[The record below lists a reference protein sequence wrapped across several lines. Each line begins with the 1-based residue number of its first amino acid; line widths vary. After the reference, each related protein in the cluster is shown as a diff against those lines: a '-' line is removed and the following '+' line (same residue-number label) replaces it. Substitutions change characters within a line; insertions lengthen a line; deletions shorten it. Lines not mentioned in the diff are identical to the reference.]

1 MMSGGDE
8 SLNLVLRRR
17 GPLDEVRFRR
27 FVELARKVAVFDPE
41 CKVWRISS
49 SKLATLG
56 EDELEELLEELL
68 RLSALTTNEVKELRN
83 AWRRLRAGTIVAK
96 GAGLELLG
104 DESALRQV
112 LESFGQYIYS
122 LDGTVKVKSLL
133 YLARLAREAEQR
145 LGIRV
150 LFDARL
156 LSVTLERIDGRL
168 CWCFN
173 ALDDVL
179 VSKLNE
185 LGTLRYFVER
195 ALLSPEGVYEGSE
208 LVERRLKV
216 ARVLWREKCLVT
228 PVALYQK
235 YMDFLKSEGFTV
247 ENKIEELPELQMP
260 LQKRFELLPHQ
271 EDAFKAWYRA
281 KRGTIAIFTR
291 GGKSFIALEAIHSL
305 RKPTL
310 ILVTTKELLQT
321 WLDYLEKYLGVP
333 RHLVGVVGAGERKL
347 GGITV
352 ATYTSAVKALDTLRG
367 KFELV
372 VFDEAHHVPAT
383 TFKSVALNVDAIYR
397 MALSATPER
406 RDKNEQILYEL
417 CGNLVFKLTY
427 ADLVRLRVAAPI
439 EKFESIFA
447 EGKEEK
453 LSKLVQLLRKYE
465 SSKVLVFTQY
475 LTTAEEVYARLLK
488 EGFRAELITGET
500 PSLKRELAFKR
511 FLEGRVNVLVTTT
524 VLDEGVT
531 VPDAGVAV
539 IYEGT
544 GEARQ
549 MIQRIGRVLG
559 HQPGKT
565 AKVFEL
571 VDVLNPREKSA
582 YLRRSWVRE
591 LYMEGVKYY
600 RENAASLAESTAG
613 YQRRMDYYLD

>member
-1 MMSGGDE
+1 MSGDQE

-17 GPLDEVRFRR
+17 GSLDEAKFRR

-41 CKVWRISS
+41 HKLWRVSP
-49 SKLATLG
+49 SKLVLLNKS
-56 EDELEELLEELL
+56 ELEELLAELPS
-68 RLSALTTNEVKELRN
+68 LSALTAGEVEELRE
-83 AWRRLRAGTIVAK
+83 AWRRLRAGTVIVRSAS
-96 GAGLELLG
+96 LELLG
-104 DESALRQV
+104 DGAVLRKV
-112 LESFGQYIYS
+112 LESLDQYLFSSDGS
-122 LDGTVKVKSLL
+122 LRLKSLL
-133 YLARLAREAEQR
+133 YLGSFAREAEQR
-145 LGIRV
+145 LGIKV
-150 LFDARL
+150 LFDIRL
-156 LSVTLERIDGRL
+156 LRVTLERVDGRL
-168 CWCFN
+168 RWQFSI
-173 ALDDVL
+173 LDDIL
-179 VSKLNE
+179 VSKLAE

-216 ARVLWREKCLVT
+216 VRVLWREKCVTT

-235 YMDFLKSEGFTV
+235 YLKFLESEGFTV
-247 ENKIEELPELQMP
+247 ENKVEELPDIQIH

-271 EDAFKAWYRA
+271 EDAFRAWHRA
-281 KRGTIAIFTR
+281 RRGTIAIFTR
-291 GGKSFIALEAIHSL
+291 GGKSFIALEAIYSL

-321 WLDYLEKYLGVP
+321 WLEYIERYLGVP
-333 RHLVGVVGAGERKL
+333 RHLIGVVGAGERRL
-347 GGITV
+347 SGITV
-352 ATYTSAVKALDTLRG
+352 ATYTSAVKALDALKGR
-367 KFELV
+367 FEFV

-383 TFKSVALNVDAIYR
+383 TFKSIALNVDAVYR

-406 RDKNEQILYEL
+406 RDRNEHILYEL
-417 CGNLVFKLTY
+417 CGDLVFKLTY
-427 ADLVRLRVAAPI
+427 SDLVRLRVVAPI
-439 EKFESIFA
+439 ERFESIFA

-465 SSKVLVFTQY
+465 TSKVLVFTQY

-488 EGFRAELITGET
+488 EGFKAELITGET

-524 VLDEGVT
+524 VLDEGIT
-531 VPDAGVAV
+531 VPDAEVAV

-559 HQPGKT
+559 YQPGKT

-571 VDVLNPREKSA
+571 VDILNSREKSA

-591 LYMEGVKYY
+591 LYIEGMKYY
-600 RENAASLAESTAG
+600 LENVTSFSESTTS

>member
-1 MMSGGDE
+1 MMSGDSE
-8 SLNLVLRRR
+8 LLNLVLRRR
-17 GPLDEVRFRR
+17 GSLDEVRFRR

-49 SKLATLG
+49 SKLAALD
-56 EDELEELLEELL
+56 EDELEGLLEELL
-68 RLSALTTNEVKELRN
+68 DLSALTTREAEELQE
-83 AWRRLRAGTIVAK
+83 AWRRLRVSTVVVK
-96 GAGLELLG
+96 GASLELLG
-104 DESALRQV
+104 DDGALRQV
-112 LESFGQYIYS
+112 LKSLGQYIHS
-122 LDGTVKVKSLL
+122 LNGTLRVKSLL
-133 YLARLAREAEQR
+133 YLARLAKEAEQR

-150 LFDARL
+150 LFDTRL
-156 LSVTLERIDGRL
+156 LSVTLERAEGRL
-168 CWCFN
+168 RWRFS
-173 ALDDVL
+173 ALDEAL
-179 VSKLNE
+179 ASKLTE

-208 LVERRLKV
+208 LVERHLKV
-216 ARVLWREKCLVT
+216 ARVLWREKCLMT

-235 YMDFLKSEGFTV
+235 YMEFLSSEGFTV
-247 ENKIEELPELQMP
+247 ENRIEELPELQIP

-271 EDAFKAWYRA
+271 EDAFKAWYRT

-291 GGKSFIALEAIHSL
+291 GGKSFIALEAIYNL

-310 ILVTTKELLQT
+310 ILVTTKELMQT

-333 RHLVGVVGAGERKL
+333 RHLIGVMGGGERKL
-347 GGITV
+347 GSVTV
-352 ATYTSAVKALDTLRG
+352 ATYTTAVKALEVIKG

-372 VFDEAHHVPAT
+372 IFDEAHHVPAA
-383 TFKSVALNVDAIYR
+383 TFKGVALNVDALYR

-406 RDKNEQILYEL
+406 RDRNEQILYEL
-417 CGNLVFKLTY
+417 CGNLVFKHTY
-427 ADLVRLRVAAPI
+427 TDLVRLRVAAPI

-447 EGKEEK
+447 EGKDEK
-453 LSKLVQLLRKYE
+453 LSMLVQLLRKYE

-475 LTTAEEVYARLLK
+475 LATAEEVYARLIR
-488 EGFRAELITGET
+488 EGFKAELITGET
-500 PSLKRELAFKR
+500 PPLKRELAFRR

-524 VLDEGVT
+524 VLDEGIT
-531 VPDAGVAV
+531 VPDADVAV

-559 HQPGKT
+559 YQPGKT

-571 VDVLNPREKSA
+571 VDILDPREKSA

-591 LYMEGVKYY
+591 LYTEGMKYY
-600 RENAASLAESTAG
+600 RENAASLAEGPG